1 VPFHRQGEH
10 PRAPCPQCQEKGD
23 DELKDLFGL
32 RGLGEGEY
40 DINLPPEW
48 RQCPPIKL
56 DASIPGMEAVR
67 FQYMSL
73 IRYAQKTSVRW
84 KRAQYRQDVLLA
96 NQSKERKQ
104 RRQAQAELQDLQAK
118 VTELEVRDA
127 KLRKWESRSPM
138 ITKYLGNIK
147 DMAE

>member
-1 VPFHRQGEH
+1 
-10 PRAPCPQCQEKGD
+10 
-23 DELKDLFGL
+23 
-32 RGLGEGEY
+32 
-40 DINLPPEW
+40 
-48 RQCPPIKL
+48 
-56 DASIPGMEAVR
+56 MEAVR